1 MEGLP
6 GNDSWESV
14 FQEARHTPI
23 PDDFPGRPFLS
34 GPLDPA
40 EGRSA
45 VYPHASEKRRRVSRR
60 PPLRPTDSRKERRLR
75 ILLADAQL
83 NRAAGAD
90 RLYVGSTD
98 AEGELGSRGYPSL

>member
-6 GNDSWESV
+6 GNDSRDFV
-14 FQEARHTPI
+14 FQAAQYTPLHNGS
-23 PDDFPGRPFLS
+23 PGRPFLP
-34 GPLDPA
+34 GPFDPA

-45 VYPHASEKRRRVSRR
+45 VYPHASEQRRRVSRR

-98 AEGELGSRGYPSL
+98 AEGELG